1 MAEKEEKQ
9 MKVEQEAPI
18 EGTTARQRFNL
29 RLVAADKM
37 VSGVYKDGEN
47 SFQHY
52 IFQSEAAIKDAV
64 KPALNSNGLTVIPH
78 YHILGQHDVQTK
90 KGIQHVVDVLGE
102 FTITDGA
109 ESVTGTMVASG
120 ADTLEKATAK
130 ACTTAEKYFYKQ
142 LFHITDKEQDPD
154 GDNANDNQQ
163 TQLPPA
169 DPQMLETLKALAS
182 DTAQKMGADYKQF
195 CKNVFV
201 AAQVDPRKGWNLDTE
216 EYKRVDKALAG
227 MAQR

>member
-1 MAEKEEKQ
+1 MAE
-9 MKVEQEAPI
+9 EQKAI
-18 EGTTARQRFNL
+18 EPTTAKQRL
-29 RLVAADKM
+29 ILKLVAADKM

-52 IFQSEAAIKDAV
+52 VFQSEAAIKDAV
-64 KPALNSNGLTVIPH
+64 KPALNSNGLTVVPK
-78 YHILGQHDVQTK
+78 YTILGQRDVQTK
-90 KGIQHVVDVLGE
+90 KGIQHVVDVMGE
-102 FTITDGA
+102 FTISDGI
-109 ESVTGTMVASG
+109 ESITGSMVASG

-154 GDNANDNQQ
+154 SENAADNQQ
-163 TQLPPA
+163 TQFPPA
-169 DPQMLETLKALAS
+169 DSAMINALKALAA

-201 AAQVDPRKGWNLDTE
+201 AAQVDVRKGWKLDTE
-216 EYKRVDKALAG
+216 EYKRVDTTI
-227 MAQR
+227 AQMTKR